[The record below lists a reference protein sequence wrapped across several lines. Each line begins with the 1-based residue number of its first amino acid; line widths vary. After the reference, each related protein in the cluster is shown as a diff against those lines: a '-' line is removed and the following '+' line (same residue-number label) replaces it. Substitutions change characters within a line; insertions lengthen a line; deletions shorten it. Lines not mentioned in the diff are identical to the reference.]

1 MKRMLIIT
9 ILTYLFGITIHG
21 EQIHNRNTLRQQME
35 HVKNEYGVK
44 FVYDSSIKL
53 DIPYTG
59 KQLQGGNLRT
69 SLNELFRNTG
79 MKWELNGNYVV
90 ILPQKKYS
98 ISGYVT
104 QTDGETVIN
113 ATVWDLTS
121 GIGTLTNEH
130 GFYSLTLPE
139 GKHSIR
145 FSFIG
150 NADHIEEISLNKNLT
165 KNVMLSPGEE
175 LGEVV
180 VTADLNS
187 PLSTTQTGKISLTPK
202 DLQKEYALLSSPDV
216 VKILQNLPGVSSGSE
231 LISGLYVHGGGND
244 ENLFML
250 DGTPLYQVN
259 HLGGLFSAFN
269 TDVIK
274 NIDFY
279 KSGFPA
285 RYGGRLSSVVDV
297 RTKDGN
303 MQEYHGNFSIGLL
316 DGRIQ
321 FEGPIKRNRTSFN
334 IAMRRTWLDVLT
346 IPIFAL
352 RNRGAKDK
360 VNMRYAFHDI
370 NAKVT
375 HIFSDRSRADISIF
389 SGNDEFKATDDETQS
404 LMDYGKKREYTKLDL
419 QWGNFTTA
427 VNWKYQFSPK
437 LYSVFTGI
445 YTPKSHLPRQTL
457 GQQSTTS
464 VPEWNLI
471 IARYSLTIY
480 VWDPTF
486 SITIFALRVIKIILP
501 TASRTT
507 PSTVAATTLIEDR
520 NYHYMRRII

>member
-1 MKRMLIIT
+1 
-9 ILTYLFGITIHG
+9 
-21 EQIHNRNTLRQQME
+21 
-35 HVKNEYGVK
+35 
-44 FVYDSSIKL
+44 
-53 DIPYTG
+53 
-59 KQLQGGNLRT
+59 
-69 SLNELFRNTG
+69 
-79 MKWELNGNYVV
+79 
-90 ILPQKKYS
+90 
-98 ISGYVT
+98 
-104 QTDGETVIN
+104 
-113 ATVWDLTS
+113 
-121 GIGTLTNEH
+121 
-130 GFYSLTLPE
+130 
-139 GKHSIR
+139 
-145 FSFIG
+145 
-150 NADHIEEISLNKNLT
+150 
-165 KNVMLSPGEE
+165 MLSPGEE

-370 NAKVT
+370 NARLT
-375 HIFSDRSRADISIF
+375 P
-389 SGNDEFKATDDETQS
+389 
-404 LMDYGKKREYTKLDL
+404 
-419 QWGNFTTA
+419 A
-427 VNWKYQFSPK
+427 VGQFYYRCQLEIP
-437 LYSVFTGI
+437 
-445 YTPKSHLPRQTL
+445 
-457 GQQSTTS
+457 
-464 VPEWNLI
+464 
-471 IARYSLTIY
+471 
-480 VWDPTF
+480 
-486 SITIFALRVIKIILP
+486 IFA
-501 TASRTT
+501 
-507 PSTVAATTLIEDR
+507 
-520 NYHYMRRII
+520 

>member
-187 PLSTTQTGKISLTPK
+187 PLSTTQTLLP
-202 DLQKEYALLSSPDV
+202 LPLALLYIV
-216 VKILQNLPGVSSGSE
+216 
-231 LISGLYVHGGGND
+231 
-244 ENLFML
+244 
-250 DGTPLYQVN
+250 
-259 HLGGLFSAFN
+259 
-269 TDVIK
+269 
-274 NIDFY
+274 
-279 KSGFPA
+279 
-285 RYGGRLSSVVDV
+285 
-297 RTKDGN
+297 
-303 MQEYHGNFSIGLL
+303 
-316 DGRIQ
+316 
-321 FEGPIKRNRTSFN
+321 
-334 IAMRRTWLDVLT
+334 
-346 IPIFAL
+346 
-352 RNRGAKDK
+352 
-360 VNMRYAFHDI
+360 
-370 NAKVT
+370 
-375 HIFSDRSRADISIF
+375 
-389 SGNDEFKATDDETQS
+389 
-404 LMDYGKKREYTKLDL
+404 
-419 QWGNFTTA
+419 
-427 VNWKYQFSPK
+427 
-437 LYSVFTGI
+437 
-445 YTPKSHLPRQTL
+445 
-457 GQQSTTS
+457 
-464 VPEWNLI
+464 
-471 IARYSLTIY
+471 
-480 VWDPTF
+480 
-486 SITIFALRVIKIILP
+486 
-501 TASRTT
+501 
-507 PSTVAATTLIEDR
+507 
-520 NYHYMRRII
+520 